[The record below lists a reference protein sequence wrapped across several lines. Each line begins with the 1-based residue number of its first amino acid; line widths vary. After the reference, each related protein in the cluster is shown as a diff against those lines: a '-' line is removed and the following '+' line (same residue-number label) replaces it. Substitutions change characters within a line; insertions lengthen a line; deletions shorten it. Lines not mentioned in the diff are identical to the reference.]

1 MQDFDIWFEEIFEFH
16 FQPLSHLTEFPV
28 PEGDKMSFVRTYMA
42 FFVQATVSHGW
53 VMVNVLLFV
62 TAARV
67 L

>member
-1 MQDFDIWFEEIFEFH
+1 M
-16 FQPLSHLTEFPV
+16 

-53 VMVNVLLFV
+53 VTVNVLLFV